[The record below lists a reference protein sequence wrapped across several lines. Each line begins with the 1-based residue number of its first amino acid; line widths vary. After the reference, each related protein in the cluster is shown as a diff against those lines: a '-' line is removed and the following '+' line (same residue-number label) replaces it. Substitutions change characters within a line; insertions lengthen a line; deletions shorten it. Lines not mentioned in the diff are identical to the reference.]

1 MPRPKDVHAG
11 ALVVKTRGK
20 KKYVYLVKRIGKKV
34 SSIYLGSYYDE
45 DVLRQFIEYH
55 KARIQRLEAKLA
67 FHRGHLELAEKEME
81 LLLHFPS
88 HTTNLSKPKTFS
100 PQISPRM
107 PS

>member
-1 MPRPKDVHAG
+1 MWRDFVPRPKDVHAG

-34 SSIYLGSYYDE
+34 SSIYLGPYYDE

-67 FHRGHLELAEKEME
+67 FHRGHLELAEKE
-81 LLLHFPS
+81 LA
-88 HTTNLSKPKTFS
+88 
-100 PQISPRM
+100 RM
-107 PS
+107 QDVKWYLERYGAVVPNK